1 MALATTVMIHVE
13 TAAATVVPAGEE
25 AAMVATARNHAAEDT
40 LAVALALAEG
50 DLDAEDHAADLTH
63 AVPPEGAQDQSA
75 ARNPRSAKSHAR
87 NHARSHARRSARRAI
102 PLRLSFVTIQDQD
115 LAVLVAAAVTEEEA
129 AVDLAATLAAPAV
142 TMLTM
147 VVTMTVDMDTATSEQ
162 TSANFV
168 EV

>member
-1 MALATTVMIHVE
+1 MIHVE

-50 DLDAEDHAADLTH
+50 NLDAEDHAADLTLG
-63 AVPPEGAQDQSA
+63 VPPEGAQDQKA
-75 ARNPRSAKSHAR
+75 ARNPRNAKS
-87 NHARSHARRSARRAI
+87 HARSHARRSARRAI

-115 LAVLVAAAVTEEEA
+115 LAVLVATAVTEEEA